1 MTAFFVNLALNLPL
15 NQTFTY
21 RCNLEGE
28 SPQTVF
34 GRRVQVPFGSRKLP
48 GVVVSAGMSL
58 PPGCAVTEDKI
69 RAVTRFIDA
78 EPLLTE
84 ELYAL
89 ARWISGYY
97 IAPIGEVIFA
107 MLPSGRKE
115 TQAGGFSFIEGE
127 TGWDRKPLSSEQQA
141 AVDGILK
148 TGGSPSTGD
157 NPGAGGPSAGN
168 CHYLY
173 GMTGSGKTEVF
184 LSAAESVLAAG
195 KGIIYLVPEI
205 GLTPQVSQAVVKR
218 FGDTAAILHSGLTPS
233 QRLGEW
239 RRILSRQARVVI
251 GARSAV
257 FAPVPDLGLVII
269 DEEHDGSYKS
279 GSSPRYHARQ
289 VAMQRCRTL
298 GIPLVM
304 GSATPSV
311 EAYRM
316 MQEGLLVRHRLS
328 RRLSGG
334 SLPRIDCVNLS
345 VEAAGDGGSISPR
358 LEAAVKET
366 LKAQKQVI
374 LFLNRRGFTN
384 FFRCNGCGFELTCR
398 NCSVPLT
405 YHKADNRLKCHYC
418 GYSIEP
424 PHQCPRCGSLDV
436 GYIGFGTEFVENEV
450 QAKFPGARIIR
461 VDSDSLKSKDE
472 LREQLDAFRRGDY
485 DILLGT
491 QVVAKGLNFPRLRLV
506 GVILADS
513 GLHMPDFRA
522 AERTFAL
529 ITQVAGRA
537 GRFSADGQVI
547 VQSYSPDMPP
557 VALAVRGDVDAFYR
571 LELEQRRILSFP
583 PYARLLRL
591 VFRSA
596 LPHEA
601 QKAAEGAAQ
610 ILHQELQRQGAL
622 QPGACELLGPSQ
634 CPLEL
639 IAGNWRW
646 QIILRGKKMPPLQR
660 AATSF
665 IWGYAAPRHVY
676 IEVDVDPVN
685 ML

>member
-1 MTAFFVNLALNLPL
+1 MAEFFVNLALNVPL
-15 NQTFTY
+15 NQCFTY
-21 RCNLEGE
+21 RCTLEGE
-28 SPQTVF
+28 EAAKAF
-34 GRRVQVPFGSRKLP
+34 GRRVQVPFGSRRLS
-48 GVVVSAGMSL
+48 GVVVGVSTNL
-58 PPGCAVTEDKI
+58 PPSCSVPQDKV

-78 EPLLTE
+78 DALLTE

-89 ARWISGYY
+89 ARWINGYY

-115 TQAGGFSFIEGE
+115 MSAGGFSFAEDGE
-127 TGWDRKPLSSEQQA
+127 AWSRKALSAEQQA
-141 AVDGILK
+141 AVDGILHAAS
-148 TGGSPSTGD
+148 GPA
-157 NPGAGGPSAGN
+157 PGRTAQW
-168 CHYLY
+168 HYLY

-184 LSAAESVLAAG
+184 LSAAESVLAQG
-195 KGIIYLVPEI
+195 KGVIYLVPEI
-205 GLTPQVSQAVVKR
+205 GLTPQVSRAVIGR

-239 RRILSRQARVVI
+239 RRILTRQARVVI

-316 MQEGLLVRHRLS
+316 MQEGLIMQHRLS
-328 RRLSGG
+328 RRLAGG
-334 SLPRIDCVNLS
+334 SLPRIECVNLS
-345 VEAAGDGGSISPR
+345 AQTAGDGGSISPR
-358 LEAAVKET
+358 LEKAVKDT
-366 LKAQKQVI
+366 LAAQKQTI

-384 FFRCNGCGFELTCR
+384 FFRCNGCGFELKCR
-398 NCSVPLT
+398 NCSVTLT

-418 GYSIEP
+418 GYSVEP

-450 QAKFPGARIIR
+450 RAKFPNARVIR
-461 VDSDSLKSKDE
+461 VDSDNLKGKDE
-472 LREQLDAFRRGDY
+472 LQEHLDAFRRGDY

-513 GLHMPDFRA
+513 GLHLPDFRA

-537 GRFSADGQVI
+537 GRFSGDGQVI

-557 VALAVRGDVDAFYR
+557 IALAVRGEVDAFYR
-571 LELEQRRILSFP
+571 LELEQRSILSFP
-583 PYARLLRL
+583 PYTRLLRL

-596 LPHEA
+596 SAQDA

-610 ILHQELQRQGAL
+610 ILAQDFQHAQEFQAE
-622 QPGACELLGPSQ
+622 PFELLGPSP

-660 AATSF
+660 AASSF
-665 IWGYAAPRHVY
+665 IGGYAAPRHVY

-685 ML
+685 LL

>member
-1 MTAFFVNLALNLPL
+1 
-15 NQTFTY
+15 
-21 RCNLEGE
+21 
-28 SPQTVF
+28 
-34 GRRVQVPFGSRKLP
+34 
-48 GVVVSAGMSL
+48 
-58 PPGCAVTEDKI
+58 
-69 RAVTRFIDA
+69 
-78 EPLLTE
+78 
-84 ELYAL
+84 
-89 ARWISGYY
+89 
-97 IAPIGEVIFA
+97 
-107 MLPSGRKE
+107 
-115 TQAGGFSFIEGE
+115 
-127 TGWDRKPLSSEQQA
+127 
-141 AVDGILK
+141 
-148 TGGSPSTGD
+148 
-157 NPGAGGPSAGN
+157 
-168 CHYLY
+168 
-173 GMTGSGKTEVF
+173 
-184 LSAAESVLAAG
+184 AAG

-205 GLTPQVSQAVVKR
+205 GLTPQVSKAVVNR

-233 QRLGEW
+233 QRLSEW

-257 FAPVPDLGLVII
+257 FAPVPDLGLIII

-316 MQEGLLVRHRLS
+316 MQEGMLIQHRLS
-328 RRLSGG
+328 KRLSGG
-334 SLPRIDCVNLS
+334 SLPKIDCVNLS

-358 LEAAVKET
+358 LEQAVKAT
-366 LKAQKQVI
+366 LQAQKQAI

-384 FFRCNGCGFELTCR
+384 FFRCSSCGFELKCR
-398 NCSVPLT
+398 NCSVTLT
-405 YHKADNRLKCHYC
+405 YHKTDNRLKCHYC

-450 QAKFPGARIIR
+450 KAKFPGARIIR

-472 LREQLDAFRRGDY
+472 LQEHLDAFRRGDY

-537 GRFSADGQVI
+537 GRFSRDGQVI

-557 VALAVRGDVDAFYR
+557 VALAVRGDVDTFYQK
-571 LELEQRRILSFP
+571 ELEQRQILSFP
-583 PYARLLRL
+583 PYSRLLRL

-610 ILHQELQRQGAL
+610 ILRQELQAQGEPQQEAF
-622 QPGACELLGPSQ
+622 ELLGPSQ